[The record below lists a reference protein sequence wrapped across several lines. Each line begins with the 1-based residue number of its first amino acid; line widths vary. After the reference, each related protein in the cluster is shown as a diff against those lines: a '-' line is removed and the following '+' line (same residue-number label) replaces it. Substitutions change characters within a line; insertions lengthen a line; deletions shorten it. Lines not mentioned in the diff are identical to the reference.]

1 MRALALLSSLLACTA
16 APSPLYENPK
26 DLPRWGAAVLEKLAT
41 KLATMEATITQ
52 QGQTIATTSARV
64 TELEA
69 QLRRSPAGWG
79 APPTGD
85 GISASGAQ
93 VGASQIP
100 SKAAKQAANAHQFA
114 NHSHHEHDQAPH
126 VPIGMVDR
134 LEAVESQ
141 VGALKAEL
149 GAGQVGWRTSKGQQ
163 GVLQSSRLEHL
174 EEVHPERRQMQQ
186 ANCLQDYCDS
196 HNASHKDS
204 APVYI
209 YKVDVT
215 PHPHTDLPVGRRR
228 ALQEQPC
235 APADLVSPYFPPC
248 TPCQVPHGL
257 PVCGQGLQGCGLSR
271 RARAP

>member
-79 APPTGD
+79 APPTVD
-85 GISASGAQ
+85 GISASGAR

-134 LEAVESQ
+134 LEAVEGQ
-141 VGALKAEL
+141 VSALKAEL

-209 YKVDVT
+209 YKVEVT

>member
-1 MRALALLSSLLACTA
+1 
-16 APSPLYENPK
+16 
-26 DLPRWGAAVLEKLAT
+26 
-41 KLATMEATITQ
+41 MEATITQ

-85 GISASGAQ
+85 GISASGAR

-100 SKAAKQAANAHQFA
+100 SKAAKQAATAHQLA

-149 GAGQVGWRTSKGQQ
+149 GAGQVGWRT
-163 GVLQSSRLEHL
+163 
-174 EEVHPERRQMQQ
+174 
-186 ANCLQDYCDS
+186 
-196 HNASHKDS
+196 
-204 APVYI
+204 
-209 YKVDVT
+209 
-215 PHPHTDLPVGRRR
+215 
-228 ALQEQPC
+228 
-235 APADLVSPYFPPC
+235 
-248 TPCQVPHGL
+248 
-257 PVCGQGLQGCGLSR
+257 
-271 RARAP
+271 

>member
-85 GISASGAQ
+85 GISASGAR

-186 ANCLQDYCDS
+186 ANCLQNYCDS

-209 YKVDVT
+209 YKVEVA

>member
-85 GISASGAQ
+85 GISASGAR

-134 LEAVESQ
+134 LEAVEGQ
-141 VGALKAEL
+141 VSALKAEL

-209 YKVDVT
+209 YKVEVT

>member
-1 MRALALLSSLLACTA
+1 MRALALLSSLLACIA

-85 GISASGAQ
+85 GISAAGAR

-126 VPIGMVDR
+126 VPIEMVDR

>member
-85 GISASGAQ
+85 GISAAGAR

-100 SKAAKQAANAHQFA
+100 SKAAKQAATAHQFA

-174 EEVHPERRQMQQ
+174 EEIHPERRQMQQ

-209 YKVDVT
+209 YKVEVT

-257 PVCGQGLQGCGLSR
+257 PVCGQGLQVCGLSR